1 MASFVFMPSEDPA
14 YDRKIRREA
23 QAGRYTKVIGGVYVE
38 NTGEPVES
46 LITREWYKL
55 VGHLVPDGVV
65 TDRTAIEAKPARST
79 SDAQPAV
86 AHVFVSAPRSRN
98 IINLPGLSIN
108 IREGAGPVEGDIPYL
123 GTHLAGPVRALLD
136 NLTPSRKVGDIQR
149 TLGMS
154 GVEKKLD
161 EICVQKGADHL
172 NHVRDAARA
181 IAPKIGRETELKVLV
196 GIVGSFLRTKD
207 VPLETKQ
214 GNARKSGQPIDI
226 NRVDRFVELA
236 KYLQSRAPQIVES
249 RDRSTSG
256 RQAGAFM
263 EAYFSNYI
271 EGTEFSVDEANDI
284 IFAGRIP
291 EQRPKDSHDVLATY
305 LQLVDTDGRA
315 PSKANFDEFVAE
327 VRSRHARLME
337 HRPEILPGQFK
348 TAMNRAGDTTFVA
361 PELIMGTLKEGLGI
375 AKSLEHPFHRAI
387 FFHVMLAE
395 VHPFND
401 GNGRLSRIF
410 MSRELNAA
418 GLSRIV
424 VPTVYRDDYIA
435 ALRAFSR
442 RNDPYPFVANMEFC
456 QRVSSACSAADPS
469 KAIETWATTFAF
481 CEDPRNARLTM
492 PNPAL
497 EIEERNGVYAPISYW
512 DAVDPRPRGDD
523 FEDTEDDPGS
533 SFSF

>member
-1 MASFVFMPSEDPA
+1 MANFVFMPSDDPA

-23 QAGRYTKVIGGVYVE
+23 QAGRYTKIVAGIYVE
-38 NTGEPVES
+38 NTGEPVET
-46 LITREWYKL
+46 LINREWYKL
-55 VGHLVPDGVV
+55 VGRLVPEGVV

-79 SDAQPAV
+79 SDSSAT

-108 IREGAGPVEGDIPYL
+108 IREGVGPVEGDIPYL
-123 GTHLAGPVRALLD
+123 GTHLAGPIRALLD
-136 NLTPSRKVGDIQR
+136 NLAPSRKVGDVQR

-207 VPLETKQ
+207 IPLETKQ
-214 GNARKSGQPIDI
+214 GNARKAGQPIDV

-236 KYLQSRAPQIVES
+236 KYLQSRAPQIVQS
-249 RDRSTSG
+249 RERSVGG
-256 RQAGAFM
+256 RQSGAFM

-271 EGTEFSVDEANDI
+271 EGTEFSVDEATDI
-284 IFAGRIP
+284 VFEGRIP
-291 EQRPKDSHDVLATY
+291 EKRPKDSHDVVATY
-305 LQLVDTDGRA
+305 LQVVDNEGRA
-315 PSKANFDEFVAE
+315 PSTLSFDEFVAE

-348 TAMNRAGDTTFVA
+348 TTMNRAGDTTFVA
-361 PELIMGTLKEGLGI
+361 PELIMGTLKEGLAI
-375 AKSLEHPFHRAI
+375 AKTLEHPFHRAI

-456 QRVSSACSAADPS
+456 QRVSAACAAEGPASAIDA
-469 KAIETWATTFAF
+469 WATTFAF
-481 CEDPRNARLTM
+481 CEDTRNARLTM
-492 PNPAL
+492 PNPSV
-497 EIEERNGVYAPISYW
+497 EVEERNGVYAPVSYW
-512 DAVDPRPRGDD
+512 DAVDPRPRNDVTD
-523 FEDTEDDPGS
+523 EQEEDAGP